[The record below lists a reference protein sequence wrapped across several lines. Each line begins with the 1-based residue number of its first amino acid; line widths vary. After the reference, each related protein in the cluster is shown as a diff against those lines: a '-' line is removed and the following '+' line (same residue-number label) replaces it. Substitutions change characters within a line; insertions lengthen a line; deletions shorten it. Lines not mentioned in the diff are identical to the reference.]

1 MTDST
6 MNIEIL
12 PDEPTDV
19 ETPKDTSEEKTEEEN
34 VTPCIE
40 QKQLVKNFTTEK
52 KFTTL
57 KKFVHEMS
65 SFFNDDLAVKLY
77 NHLLRKTTLKN
88 RVPVSRHIE
97 LFTEFCT
104 ANRKHIVEGD
114 VDFVQKRIEYSSRVY
129 IDFAKIFA
137 DFSKDDCAE
146 ETKSVLFD
154 HLLVLSMVFDSESSA
169 SDIIKSRTSST
180 QGELKELFDD
190 NPFLAD
196 MMKKV
201 ESQVKPGAN
210 PMEAMTEMMSSGL
223 LQELV
228 SGMQD
233 NIEKGNLDMNQLM
246 GSVQRMTASL
256 PQEQLAALNP
266 MLQMAQSQVGNQ

>member
-1 MTDST
+1 M
-6 MNIEIL
+6 
-12 PDEPTDV
+12 
-19 ETPKDTSEEKTEEEN
+19 
-34 VTPCIE
+34 
-40 QKQLVKNFTTEK
+40 
-52 KFTTL
+52 
-57 KKFVHEMS
+57 
-65 SFFNDDLAVKLY
+65 
-77 NHLLRKTTLKN
+77 KN

-137 DFSKDDCAE
+137 DISKDDCAE

>member
-6 MNIEIL
+6 INIEIL
-12 PDEPTDV
+12 SDDEHATVAP
-19 ETPKDTSEEKTEEEN
+19 EEKKE
-34 VTPCIE
+34 VAPRVE
-40 QKQLVKNFTTEK
+40 QKQLVQKFTAEK

-65 SFFNDDLAVKLY
+65 CFFNDDLAVKLY
-77 NHLLRKTTLKN
+77 NHLLRKTTMKN
-88 RVPVSRHIE
+88 RVPVARHIE

-114 VDFVQKRIEYSSRVY
+114 VNFAQTRLEYSSRVC

-137 DFSKDDCAE
+137 DISKDDCAE

-154 HLLVLSMVFDSESSA
+154 HLLVLSMVFDSGSSA
-169 SDIIKSRTSST
+169 SEIIKLKNKSP

-210 PMEAMTEMMSSGL
+210 PMQAMTEMMSSGL

-228 SGMQD
+228 SGMQE
-233 NIEKGNLDMNQLM
+233 NIEKGDLDMNQLM

-266 MLQMAQSQVGNQ
+266 MLQMAQAQAGNQ